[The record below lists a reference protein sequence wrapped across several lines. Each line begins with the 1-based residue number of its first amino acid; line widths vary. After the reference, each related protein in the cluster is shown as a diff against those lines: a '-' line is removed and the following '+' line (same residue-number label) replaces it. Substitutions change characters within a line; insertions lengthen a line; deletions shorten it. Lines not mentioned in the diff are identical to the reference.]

1 MLLPFHLLV
10 PLACLTIG
18 SIPLSPLS
26 YKTMRLS
33 AFNGTQPSYIGCT
46 HDLDEGVTINCNRGS
61 TLVDC
66 DQGFNGGDHSDL
78 SNSFI
83 WNNTVQQEVSIE
95 FTFDQQISIS
105 NITMFFWNSL
115 SSSITVPEV
124 RRMEWAD
131 YTNPTSFNEINITTN
146 SPCRTKTGK
155 CTLNINNRAQVKFQY
170 LRIHMS
176 IDEDSKWIFL
186 GEVQFCGQW

>member
-1 MLLPFHLLV
+1 
-10 PLACLTIG
+10 
-18 SIPLSPLS
+18 
-26 YKTMRLS
+26 MRLS
-33 AFNGTQPSYIGCT
+33 AFDGTQPSYMECT
-46 HDLDEGVTINCNRGS
+46 HNHDEEVTTNCDRGS

-95 FTFDQQISIS
+95 FTFDQQINIS
-105 NITMFFWNSL
+105 NINMFFWNSL
-115 SSSITVPEV
+115 SSSIAVPKV
-124 RRMEWAD
+124 RRMKWAD
-131 YTNPTSFNEINITTN
+131 HTNPTSFNEINITTN
-146 SPCRTKTGK
+146 SSCRTKTGK
-155 CTLNINNRAQVKFQY
+155 CTLNINDNHALQVKFQY

-176 IDEDSKWIFL
+176 FYEDSKWIFL

>member
-18 SIPLSPLS
+18 LIPLSPLS

-46 HDLDEGVTINCNRGS
+46 HDLDETNCNRGS

-83 WNNTVQQEVSIE
+83 WNNTVQQEVSID
-95 FTFDQQISIS
+95 FTFDQEINIS
-105 NITMFFWNSL
+105 NINMFFWNSL
-115 SSSITVPEV
+115 SNSIAAPKV
-124 RRMEWAD
+124 RRMEWA
-131 YTNPTSFNEINITTN
+131 NHIKPTEFNEINITTN
-146 SPCRTKTGK
+146 SSCRTKTGK
-155 CTLNINNRAQVKFQY
+155 CTLNINNNHALQIKFWH

-176 IDEDSKWIFL
+176 FYEDKWIFL